1 MIQGARRAR
10 RHPSRAGS
18 RGAVLVEFALVAPL
32 LILLL
37 FGIVEF
43 GFVFNDYQSVRQGVR
58 DATRVAVVNNV
69 PNCASAGDA
78 TDDLVCYVEQR
89 IGLSGDTRVRIDVT
103 AANAAVAGDRGSVKI
118 CVQRQIRSVTGM
130 LSPFL
135 NGRYI
140 STEVTMRVE
149 RGTEPAFV
157 DRSET
162 AANGSWA
169 TC

>member
-1 MIQGARRAR
+1 MSRTRGARHT
-10 RHPSRAGS
+10 RHERS
-18 RGAVLVEFALVAPL
+18 RGAVIVEFALVAPV

-37 FGIVEF
+37 FGVVEF

-69 PNCASAGDA
+69 PNCSTSGDI
-78 TDDLVCYVEQR
+78 TDDLICYVEQR
-89 IGLSGDTRVRIDVT
+89 VGLSGDTRVRIDVT
-103 AANAAVAGDRGSVKI
+103 AADTSVDGDRGSVKI

-149 RGTEPAFV
+149 RGNEPAFV
-157 DRSET
+157 DRSEA

-169 TC
+169 SC

>member
-1 MIQGARRAR
+1 M
-10 RHPSRAGS
+10 
-18 RGAVLVEFALVAPL
+18 LEFALVAPL
-32 LILLL
+32 LLLLL
-37 FGIVEF
+37 FGVVEF

-69 PNCASAGDA
+69 PNCATSGDA
-78 TDDLVCYVEQR
+78 TDDLICYVEQR
-89 IGLSGDTRVRIDVT
+89 VGLVGDTRVRIDVT
-103 AANAAVAGDRGSVKI
+103 AANVAVPGDRGSVKI

-149 RGTEPAFV
+149 RGNEPAFV
-157 DRSET
+157 DRSESP
-162 AANGSWA
+162 ASGPW

>member
-1 MIQGARRAR
+1 MVQRARRAR
-10 RHPSRAGS
+10 RQKPRAAS
-18 RGAVLVEFALVAPL
+18 RGAAVVEFALVAPL

-69 PNCASAGDA
+69 PNCSTGDA
-78 TDDLVCYVEQR
+78 TDDLICYVEQR
-89 IGLSGDTRVRIDVT
+89 IGLSGDTRVRVDVT
-103 AANAAVAGDRGSVKI
+103 AANPAVGGDRGSVKV

-149 RGTEPAFV
+149 RGNEPAFV
-157 DRSET
+157 DRSEA

-169 TC
+169 SC

>member
-1 MIQGARRAR
+1 MVEGARHAR
-10 RHPSRAGS
+10 RHRPRSGS
-18 RGAVLVEFALVAPL
+18 RGAAVVEFALVAPL

-58 DATRVAVVNNV
+58 DATRMAVVNNV
-69 PNCASAGDA
+69 PNCSAGDA

-89 IGLSGDTRVRIDVT
+89 IGLNGDTRVRVDVT
-103 AANAAVAGDRGSVKI
+103 AADTTVAGDRGVVKI
-118 CVQRQIRSVTGM
+118 CVQRAIRSVTGM

-149 RGTEPAFV
+149 RGNEPAFV
-157 DRSET
+157 DRSEA

-169 TC
+169 SC